1 VTAASG
7 SQIAGVEVGV
17 SDNRVEKSDAET
29 LEALLVVLEAKATYL
44 KKDAER
50 ARLLCERMARRLN
63 MSLAEVE
70 EIRNAGLLH
79 DIGMIHTPDSILGKP
94 GPLTPDEFTTIKDH
108 VTVGAAI
115 LSPLHHL
122 GRALDYIRYHHER
135 VDGSGYPEGLSN
147 GEIPFGAQ
155 LVGAADAFCALTGDR
170 PYQSSVTPTEAL
182 QVLHASQGRW
192 FSPRVLEALEWA
204 VVVGAADDL
213 ISQ

>member
-1 VTAASG
+1 MSEYRLDKG
-7 SQIAGVEVGV
+7 
-17 SDNRVEKSDAET
+17 DAET
-29 LEALLVVLEAKATYL
+29 LEALLSVLEAKATYL

-50 ARLLCERMARRLN
+50 ARVLCERMARRLN

-94 GPLTPDEFTTIKDH
+94 GPLTPDEFDTIKSH
-108 VTVGAAI
+108 VTVGARI
-115 LSPLHHL
+115 LSPLNSL
-122 GRALDYIRYHHER
+122 GRAIDYTRYHHER
-135 VDGSGYPEGLSN
+135 IDGSGYPEGLTKD
-147 GEIPFGAQ
+147 EIPLGAQ

-213 ISQ
+213 IRE